1 MRRILTPLI
10 FTGAIALAALPSI
23 AMAHP
28 RLLSSTPAAGATI
41 ARPTKLTLI
50 FSEKMLAPLSGV
62 DLTMTGMPG
71 MANHA
76 PMPIRGFKTAVE
88 GDGKTMIVTLPRAL
102 PAGSYDLDWHLV
114 GADQHKVAGKL
125 SFSVK

>member
-1 MRRILTPLI
+1 MRRIL
-10 FTGAIALAALPSI
+10 FSAAFALAALPSV

-28 RLLSSTPAAGATI
+28 KLLASTPGANATV
-41 ARPTKLTLI
+41 AKPTKLTLS
-50 FSEKMLAPLSGV
+50 FSEKLLAPLSGV

-76 PMPIRGFKTAVE
+76 PMPIKGFKTSVE
-88 GDGKTMIVTLPRAL
+88 GDGKTLVVTLPRAL
-102 PAGSYDLDWHLV
+102 PAGSYDLDWHIV
-114 GADQHKVAGKL
+114 GADQHKIAGKY

>member
-1 MRRILTPLI
+1 MRRIL
-10 FTGAIALAALPSI
+10 FTAAIALAALPSM

-28 RLLSSTPAAGATI
+28 KLLSSTPAAGASV
-41 ARPTKLTLI
+41 AKPTKLTLT
-50 FSEKMLAPLSGV
+50 FSEKMLAPLSGI

-76 PMPIRGFKTAVE
+76 PMPIKGFKTAVE
-88 GDGKTMIVTLPRAL
+88 GDGKTMTVTLPRAL
-102 PAGSYDLDWHLV
+102 PAGNYDVDWHLV
-114 GADQHKVAGKL
+114 GADQHKVAGKY